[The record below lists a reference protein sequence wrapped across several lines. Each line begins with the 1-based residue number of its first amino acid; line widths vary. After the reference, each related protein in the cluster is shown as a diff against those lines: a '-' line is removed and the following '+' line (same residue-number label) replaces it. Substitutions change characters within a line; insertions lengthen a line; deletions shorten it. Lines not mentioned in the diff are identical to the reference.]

1 MKKALFL
8 LSAVVY
14 FCPSHA
20 QEPADAL
27 RFSNTVPSGSA
38 RVQAVGGA
46 MGSLGGDVTA
56 AFVNPAGLAFF
67 KTGDFIFTPMY
78 QFQNTKAT
86 YLSREERE
94 KTNRFTWG
102 TTGFVVGT
110 GNGSGNVRNVSF
122 SLAVNRAA

>member
-67 KTGDFIFTPMY
+67 KT
-78 QFQNTKAT
+78 
-86 YLSREERE
+86 
-94 KTNRFTWG
+94 
-102 TTGFVVGT
+102 
-110 GNGSGNVRNVSF
+110 
-122 SLAVNRAA
+122 AASHFYW